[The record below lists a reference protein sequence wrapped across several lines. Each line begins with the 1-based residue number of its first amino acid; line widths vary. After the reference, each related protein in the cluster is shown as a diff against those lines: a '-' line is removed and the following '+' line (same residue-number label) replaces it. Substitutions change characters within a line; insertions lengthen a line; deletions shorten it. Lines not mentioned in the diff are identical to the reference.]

1 MLLVYMYVLKH
12 SFRWDDFENYASSI
26 IMQFDNDNNN
36 IKCLQETERMDC
48 SDFCEN
54 YQGKQ
59 RVHFVTKTPYN
70 DPQGLR
76 AEVHD

>member
-36 IKCLQETERMDC
+36 IKCLQETERMVWKLP
-48 SDFCEN
+48 E
-54 YQGKQ
+54 Q
-59 RVHFVTKTPYN
+59 TKGPFRDQN
-70 DPQGLR
+70 SL
-76 AEVHD
+76 